1 LVIGD
6 WLSGKPRDTIARDNK
21 VSAGAVTY
29 IINELRNTLS
39 VPDADALRELGI
51 MFKKLGITP
60 PQYAIG
66 FRLAGILKDLG
77 VDDDEFG
84 DFVSQIYNQCKDID
98 LKPEH
103 IAYNVKQ
110 ILDLSGSMQI
120 SDIRGKD

>member
-39 VPDADALRELGI
+39 VADALRELGI

-60 PQYAIG
+60 PQNDIG

-98 LKPEH
+98 LKPEY